1 MVNAWSLL
9 HDEINGTMDEEYPIM
24 TEKNENY
31 DDFENPNPEQYNFTS
46 SNVTEAKSEKDWQ
59 DFWKD
64 DGISITGNPHWS
76 LDGESFSFAST
87 PPTSSPDSISFKSV
101 GPTGFGS
108 STPVFNYSTSPDPYP
123 TVGSS
128 DQGTVR
134 ITGSRL
140 PGAMGEDHIRVD
152 PPKVENTYLPPY
164 YSGNWREI
172 YSTHPQGV
180 DPFAP
185 DLSHVKSSKPPVNLE
200 SSSSRKYK
208 EDESIDD
215 LKDYVAST
223 YSGHYTSKNNN
234 VQTLDLI
241 QSVGDAE
248 SFCRSNAIKY
258 LSRYDKKGQAKRDI
272 LKAMHYCL
280 LLYYFSGQTN
290 EDLTSHGYETF

>member
-9 HDEINGTMDEEYPIM
+9 YDEIDGTLNEEYPIM

-31 DDFENPNPEQYNFTS
+31 DEFENPNPEQYNFTS
-46 SNVTEAKSEKDWQ
+46 SNVTEAKTGKDWQ
-59 DFWKD
+59 DFWKE

-108 STPVFNYSTSPDPYP
+108 STPVFNYHTSPDPYP
-123 TVGSS
+123 TIGNQPWLSRHGSS

-152 PPKVENTYLPPY
+152 PPKVDGGDIFLPPY
-164 YSGNWREI
+164 AGGHWK
-172 YSTHPQGV
+172 GV
-180 DPFAP
+180 KG
-185 DLSHVKSSKPPVNLE
+185 DLLKNSKPQPKLGGP
-200 SSSSRKYK
+200 SCHKYQ
-208 EDESIDD
+208 EDKGIKD
-215 LKDYVAST
+215 LKDYISST
-223 YSGHYTSKNNN
+223 YQGHYTNDSSD

-272 LKAMHYCL
+272 LKSMHYCL